1 MLCEKVIKREDFT
14 EVSKFLNA
22 LSRDNNPRWK
32 SYYNQRKNWHIEWIF
47 RGHAD
52 SRWKLIPSVL
62 REGTILEYKPSV
74 VKAPLSN
81 NHDQIRAEYFLIEE
95 FRHLLDE
102 QGLPIPEDSQVFRT
116 GRIKKVIPHILDIF
130 KGKKPWPPYKYFS
143 IMALAQHHRVPTR
156 LLDWTRDPYVA
167 AYFAAKEAAMWI
179 VGEKDIPDGVDTLS
193 VWALN
198 TVFLD
203 VYRRIMKKQ
212 VNTEVITVT
221 APAYGNP
228 NLHAQKGLFTLE
240 RLQSFSP
247 DGAVYQYPLDKR
259 VIDIVNI
266 NDKLLVQLPIM
277 RELTIPISASREI
290 LRRLSNHF
298 INATTL
304 YPGFDGAAE
313 ALKEQRLWDET

>member
-1 MLCEKVIKREDFT
+1 MLHNNIIERENFT
-14 EVSKFLNA
+14 NASEFLSA
-22 LSRDNNPRWK
+22 LSKEEDNNPRWK

-52 SRWKLIPSVL
+52 SQWKLIPSVL

-81 NHDQIRAEYFLIEE
+81 NKKQIRAEYFLIEE
-95 FRHLLDE
+95 FRQFLDE

-116 GRIKKVIPHILDIF
+116 NRIKKVIPYIRDVF
-130 KGKKPWPPYKYFS
+130 AGEKPWPHFKYLS
-143 IMALAQHHRVPTR
+143 LMSLAQHHRIPTR
-156 LLDWTRDPYVA
+156 LLDWTRDAYVA
-167 AYFAAKEAAMWI
+167 AYFAAKEAAMWL
-179 VGEKDIPDGVDTLS
+179 VGEKDFPDGVETLS
-193 VWALN
+193 VWAFN

-203 VYRRIMKKQ
+203 VYQKIIKRQ
-212 VNTEVITVT
+212 VITVT

-247 DGAVYQYPLDKR
+247 EGTVCQDPLDKY
-259 VIDIVNI
+259 VTEVFLKHKIGNE
-266 NDKLLVQLPIM
+266 LLPIM

-290 LRRLSNHF
+290 LRRLSYRF
-298 INATTL
+298 INAGTL

-313 ALKEQRLWDET
+313 ALKEQRLWDKT